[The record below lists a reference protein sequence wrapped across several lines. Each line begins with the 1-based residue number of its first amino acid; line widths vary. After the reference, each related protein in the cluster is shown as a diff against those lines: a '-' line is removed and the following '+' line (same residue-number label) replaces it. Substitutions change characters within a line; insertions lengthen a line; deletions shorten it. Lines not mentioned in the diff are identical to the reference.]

1 MRPRRWVWRRWIFYV
16 WTVIGCFMAV
26 VWALAAHSG
35 LQAGTR
41 NSGYGFLLARSRADY
56 GPDEGLPSIMGPALA
71 IGGPFCCFSWCCGPE
86 SRSELQKRIMIP
98 SGAFEARLYY
108 CGGYLGRTA

>member
-1 MRPRRWVWRRWIFYV
+1 VWRRWIFYG

-71 IGGPFCCFSWCCGPE
+71 IGGPFAVSV
-86 SRSELQKRIMIP
+86 
-98 SGAFEARLYY
+98 GAAVRNRVLSYKS
-108 CGGYLGRTA
+108 A